1 MANFETVIVETD
13 LLILGGGMAA
23 CGAAVEAA
31 YWAKQNGLKVTLVDK
46 AAVDRSGAVAMGL
59 SAINQ
64 YVGLKDG
71 TNTLKD
77 YVDYVRNDLMGV
89 TREDLVANI
98 ARHVDS
104 TVHLFEKWGL
114 PIWKD
119 EKGKYV
125 HEGRWQLMINGES
138 YKVIVAEAA
147 KNALLQSGVGQ
158 IFERVFIVGPI
169 MDGDRCAGAVGFS
182 VRENKF
188 YVFKAKATL
197 VAMGGAVH
205 VFKPRSSGEGM
216 GRAWY
221 PPWNSGSSAY
231 FTIRAG
237 AEMTCQEVRFIPVR
251 FKDAYGPVGAWFL
264 LFKSRATNSQGGDY
278 MVERRPELEK
288 WGPYGRVKPVPA
300 NLRNYLGMLD
310 VMDGKGPINMRTEEA
325 IQKIADTYKDDPK
338 AYKKKMKE
346 LESEAWED
354 FLDMTISQ
362 AILWASTNVQPEEQS
377 SEIAASEP
385 YFIGSHSGASGAW
398 VSGPEDLQTD
408 ETKAEYFWGYTNMS
422 TVKGL
427 FCAGDA
433 SGASSHKFSSGSHA
447 EGRIAA
453 KSAIKFI
460 VENNAHATV
469 DPAKVESLKA
479 EILKPLD
486 TYEQHK
492 NATTDPEINPN
503 YIKPRMFMFRL
514 QKIMDEYAGGISSP
528 IHNQRGLAEQG
539 PGTAGL
545 AQGGLRETRRFQLA
559 RTHALLG
566 KHTPHVAGRSARPDH
581 ALPRRDSLARIL
593 LPRGQAGSRRR
604 EVACLRQLPGSIP
617 RRTPGRC
624 EPGRSCRSSR
634 SPRSTNCSED
644 SAARFGAGDS
654 RGREGTSHPPVAR
667 MKQGLSKEC
676 PHCGQPMVRWANP
689 QWS

>member
-1 MANFETVIVETD
+1 MAKFETQVVETD

-31 YWAKQNGLKVTLVDK
+31 YWAKKNGLKVALVDK

-64 YVGLKDG
+64 YVGLRDG
-71 TNTLKD
+71 ANSVKD

-104 TVHLFEKWGL
+104 SVHLFEKWGL

-119 EKGKYV
+119 EKGAYV

-138 YKVIVAEAA
+138 YKVVVAEAA
-147 KNALLQSGVGQ
+147 KNALLQDGVGQ
-158 IFERVFIVGPI
+158 IFERIFIVGPL
-169 MDGDRCAGAVGFS
+169 MDGDRCAGAIGFS
-182 VRENKF
+182 VRENKI

-197 VAMGGAVH
+197 AAMGGAVH
-205 VFKPRSSGEGM
+205 VFKPRSTGEGL

-221 PPWNSGSSAY
+221 PPWNSGSSAS
-231 FTIRAG
+231 FTLQAG

-264 LFKSRATNSQGGDY
+264 LFKSRATNAMGGDY
-278 MVERRPELEK
+278 MVERKAELDK
-288 WGPYGRVKPVPA
+288 WVPYGHVKPVPA

-310 VMDGKGPINMRTEEA
+310 VMEGKGPLSMRTEEA
-325 IQKIADTYKDDPK
+325 LQKIADQYKDDPK
-338 AYKKKMKE
+338 AYKKKAKE

-362 AILWASTNVQPEEQS
+362 AILWAATNVQPEERS
-377 SEIAASEP
+377 SEIAAAEP

-398 VSGPEDLQTD
+398 VSGPPDLQTD
-408 ETKAEYFWGYTNMS
+408 ETRSQYFWGYTNMS

-460 VENNAHATV
+460 VENKAAPSV
-469 DPAKVESLKA
+469 DQSVIDAKIA
-479 EILKPLD
+479 EILKPLE

-492 NATTDPEINPN
+492 AETTDPEINAN

-514 QKIMDEYAGGISSP
+514 QKIMDEYAAGVTAQFKT
-528 IHNQRGLAEQG
+528 NKAQLERALELLAF
-539 PGTAGL
+539 
-545 AQGGLRETRRFQLA
+545 LREDSEKLGAASLHELMRAWENVHRLWQAEAHVRTILFRDETRWPGYYFRADKPQLDDKNWHVFANCRFDPKSGNWEMKA
-559 RTHALLG
+559 RPILHVFPQPKEHELLG
-566 KHTPHVAGRSARPDH
+566 G
-581 ALPRRDSLARIL
+581 
-593 LPRGQAGSRRR
+593 
-604 EVACLRQLPGSIP
+604 
-617 RRTPGRC
+617 
-624 EPGRSCRSSR
+624 
-634 SPRSTNCSED
+634 
-644 SAARFGAGDS
+644 
-654 RGREGTSHPPVAR
+654 
-667 MKQGLSKEC
+667 
-676 PHCGQPMVRWANP
+676 
-689 QWS
+689 

>member
-1 MANFETVIVETD
+1 MPNFETVIVDTD

-31 YWAKQNGLKVTLVDK
+31 HWAKQNGLKVTLVDK

-71 TNTLKD
+71 TNSVKD
-77 YVDYVRNDLMGV
+77 YVDYVRNDLMGI

-119 EKGKYV
+119 AEGKYV

-138 YKVIVAEAA
+138 YKVVVAEAA
-147 KNALLQSGVGQ
+147 KNALLQDGLGE
-158 IFERVFIVGPI
+158 IYERVFIVGPL

-182 VRENKF
+182 VRENKI
-188 YVFKAKATL
+188 YIFKAKATL
-197 VAMGGAVH
+197 TAMGGAVH

-231 FTIRAG
+231 FTMKAG

-264 LFKSRATNSQGGDY
+264 LFKSRATNAMDGNY
-278 MVERRPELEK
+278 MVERKAELDN
-288 WGPYGRVKPVPA
+288 WLPYGRVKPVPA

-310 VMDGKGPINMRTEEA
+310 MMEGKGPLFMRTEEA
-325 IQKIADTYKDDPK
+325 IQKIADNFKDDPK
-338 AYKKKMKE
+338 AYKKKMKD

-362 AILWASTNVQPEEQS
+362 ALLWAGTNTQPEERS
-377 SEIAASEP
+377 SEIAPAEP

-398 VSGPEDLQTD
+398 VSGPEDLQSGD
-408 ETKAEYFWGYTNMS
+408 SKNEYSWGYTNMS

-460 VENNAHATV
+460 LDNKSA
-469 DPAKVESLKA
+469 PKVEQA
-479 EILKPLD
+479 MVDAVVTEILKPLEI
-486 TYEQHK
+486 YETHK
-492 NATTDPEINPN
+492 EETTDPEVNPN
-503 YIKPRMFMFRL
+503 YIRPRMFMFRL
-514 QKIMDEYAGGISSP
+514 QKIMDEYAGGVSSQFTTNKPQLERALELLEFLKEDSKKLAAPNLHELMRCWENIHRMWQAEAHVRTVLFRDETRWPGYYFRADKPKIDEENWHVFANCRYDPATGDWQMRTRP
-528 IHNQRGLAEQG
+528 IH
-539 PGTAGL
+539 
-545 AQGGLRETRRFQLA
+545 
-559 RTHALLG
+559 
-566 KHTPHVAGRSARPDH
+566 
-581 ALPRRDSLARIL
+581 RIF
-593 LPRGQAGSRRR
+593 A
-604 EVACLRQLPGSIP
+604 
-617 RRTPGRC
+617 
-624 EPGRSCRSSR
+624 
-634 SPRSTNCSED
+634 
-644 SAARFGAGDS
+644 
-654 RGREGTSHPPVAR
+654 
-667 MKQGLSKEC
+667 
-676 PHCGQPMVRWANP
+676 
-689 QWS
+689 

>member
-1 MANFETVIVETD
+1 MADFETVVVETD

-31 YWAKQNGLKVTLVDK
+31 YWAMENGLKVTLVDK
-46 AAVDRSGAVAMGL
+46 AAMDRSGAVAMGL

-64 YVGLKDG
+64 YVGLRDG
-71 TNTLKD
+71 ANTVKD
-77 YVDYVRNDLMGV
+77 YVDYVRNDLMGI

-119 EKGKYV
+119 ENGAYV

-138 YKVIVAEAA
+138 YKVVVAEAA

-158 IFERVFIVGPI
+158 IFERVFIVGPL
-169 MDGDRCAGAVGFS
+169 MDGERCAGAVGFS

-188 YVFKAKATL
+188 YIFKSKATL

-231 FTIRAG
+231 FTIKAG

-264 LFKSRATNSQGGDY
+264 LFKSRATNSEGGNY
-278 MVERRPELEK
+278 MIDRKPELEK

-310 VMDGKGPINMRTEEA
+310 VMEGKGPIYMRTEEA
-325 IQKIADTYKDDPK
+325 IQQIADTYKGDEK
-338 AYKKKMKE
+338 AYKKKMKD

-362 AILWASTNVQPEEQS
+362 ALLWASTNVQPEERS
-377 SEIAASEP
+377 SEIAAAEP

-398 VSGPEDLQTD
+398 LSGPEDLQTD
-408 ETKAEYFWGYTNMS
+408 ETRKEYFWGYAHMS
-422 TVKGL
+422 TVNGL

-453 KSAIKFI
+453 KAAIKFI
-460 VENNAHATV
+460 VENNTMPEIE
-469 DPAKVESLKA
+469 PAALEALKA

-486 TYEQHK
+486 TFEQFK

-514 QKIMDEYAGGISSP
+514 QKIMDEYAGGITSQFTT
-528 IHNQRGLAEQG
+528 NEALLTKALELLAFLKEDSEK
-539 PGTAGL
+539 L
-545 AQGGLRETRRFQLA
+545 AATNHHELMRCWENVHRMWQAEAHVRTILFRQETRWPGYYYRADKPKLDEEKWHVFANCRFDPK
-559 RTHALLG
+559 TG
-566 KHTPHVAGRSARPDH
+566 DWEMKARPVLH
-581 ALPRRDSLARIL
+581 IFVSQPKEPALA
-593 LPRGQAGSRRR
+593 
-604 EVACLRQLPGSIP
+604 
-617 RRTPGRC
+617 
-624 EPGRSCRSSR
+624 
-634 SPRSTNCSED
+634 
-644 SAARFGAGDS
+644 SA
-654 RGREGTSHPPVAR
+654 
-667 MKQGLSKEC
+667 
-676 PHCGQPMVRWANP
+676 
-689 QWS
+689 